1 MKSAQESRPRNPQSR
16 HPIEPSSTPIV
27 LVEVAPRRSPGAGA
41 LAESEGGDTGARS
54 RAHLQPLAKDS
65 RRRPWRTSPA
75 TFPQFCDPRARSR
88 EGRSSPASR
97 SAGCLS
103 DVRGLRSPRAKSA
116 RGGRVG
122 WPGEAVSLQAT
133 ALRCG
138 RAPSR
143 VGSWVLGRRSGLVL
157 RETNGRQLCR
167 LSPVGGPPPTLAL
180 TRSSCRMFL
189 FPGQSVR
196 ESDQAWRPRSAVLP
210 SAGAG
215 PLRPEGRRARVAA
228 TSVPP
233 GPAHTLVEP
242 ECLRLSVAAGPFF
255 CSFEAYSAPIPAE
268 APLCAR
274 ETRRRTVLTPRFGGS
289 YSDFFSPKSPPGSEE
304 ALDPAAVLRDWGRQ
318 CLLGLQRRPSSP
330 GASRRRKRLWPG
342 AAAALQRLRK
352 RGCSARPGRAS
363 CNPVP
368 AGSSAAGGELPP
380 GAQSASRP
388 HLAGLARPLE
398 AMASAPLPGSPARG
412 WPVPFGFPNKQGNL
426 PSPPREHASVGAPFA
441 ARPSSREGGGE
452 EGDVQA
458 DL

>member
-210 SAGAG
+210 SAGEG

-330 GASRRRKRLWPG
+330 GRLETEKEAVAWGCGCPPETSETGLLG
-342 AAAALQRLRK
+342 AAGARIVQPGSRGQLRS
-352 RGCSARPGRAS
+352 GWGAS
-363 CNPVP
+363 
-368 AGSSAAGGELPP
+368 
-380 GAQSASRP
+380 
-388 HLAGLARPLE
+388 
-398 AMASAPLPGSPARG
+398 PGSPKRQPPALGGTCAPSRG
-412 WPVPFGFPNKQGNL
+412 DGL
-426 PSPPREHASVGAPFA
+426 SPSPWLARSGVAGAFWVPKQA
-441 ARPSSREGGGE
+441 GKSPLSPSRAR
-452 EGDVQA
+452 
-458 DL
+458 